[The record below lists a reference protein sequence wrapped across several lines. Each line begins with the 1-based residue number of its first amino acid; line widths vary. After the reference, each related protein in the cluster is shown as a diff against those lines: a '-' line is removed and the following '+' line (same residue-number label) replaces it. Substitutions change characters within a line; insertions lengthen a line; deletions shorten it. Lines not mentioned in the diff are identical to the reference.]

1 MGNGVVYITNHDRKY
16 SSMKRVCDEL
26 KAEGQISAQ
35 CRTLFIEDGAEWD
48 ASLAAAMQGSN
59 LVIVHLMKNAMNTPL
74 WNHCRDFLCDNKV
87 PFFIDANDGDVQDSR
102 FIDDDKLARFKL
114 YCLYG
119 GPENYKNLWLY
130 AEYFN
135 DEHKADP
142 PLPEISP
149 ESGIYAPFVKESFM
163 ESAEDYLKIR
173 VKPQQV
179 IIGLLFYRDEWI
191 GGDLKYQ
198 DDFMAAAEKQ
208 GCAVIPVFANSQ
220 MGSSKNEKS
229 LSKAIRKFFM
239 KDGKPIIDV
248 LVTTM
253 KFSLT
258 GTGKTDI
265 GTLKELNVPIIDA
278 YTLLT
283 PEEDW
288 KADPEGMN
296 AVEVSI
302 SAALPELDGV
312 IHSVPVAG
320 RIKENGLLEYR
331 PIHERIARIVSKAYK
346 WGHLH
351 RMKNSDKK
359 IALIFH
365 NFPAGNA
372 NIGSASGLDTMESA
386 VLLLQKMQ
394 SEGYRIQQIPD
405 SGADLLK
412 SVNSHVTND
421 IAMMT
426 DKQYEESMKLSGEN
440 YQDFFS
446 ELPVAVQQD
455 MEHTWGK
462 APGDVMLDDDG
473 NFLIPGF
480 ENGNV
485 FITVQPSRQYGM
497 DAVKLYHDPKIPP
510 THQYLA
516 FYHWIRDV
524 WKADAVIHL
533 GTHGN
538 LEWLPGK
545 SVGLDDESYPDIA
558 LNDLPNIYP
567 YLMTITGEGI
577 IAKRRSSA
585 CLIGHLPAPIAE
597 AGAYDELAELEKT
610 LDEYA
615 QLKRGTSDI
624 SGIEADIRKL
634 SVAAKLDEEVHYDES
649 EPFED
654 YAAHLHAYIEELKDS
669 EVHVGLHVLGK
680 APEGK
685 LLLDCVLQIL
695 RLSNGDIPSVF
706 ELWAKKYNLTLD
718 DIQTHPDEIYEP
730 LHMTKSQ
737 LMEKIREETRKV
749 ISFAIESMQQ
759 EDCIEQIM
767 NLPEA
772 QGSDAWKQESNKLLD
787 FVIHELIPSIHRTSD
802 EMTNTISALSGQYIN
817 PGPSGSPNTGGAGL
831 LPSGRNFYGADPRTL
846 PSPAGWN
853 LGVKLGDR
861 TIAKYIAEKGHYPE
875 NIGMVLWSGPNM
887 RTFGQDIAEFL
898 YLLGI
903 KPVWQKGSL
912 KVTGLEVIPLNE
924 LKRPRIDVT
933 ARISGLFRD
942 TLPQI
947 SKLLDQAVMMAAEQD
962 EGNEEN
968 FVRKHICS
976 DAEVLK
982 AKGKEETEAWR
993 IASYRI
999 FGNAPGTYGAG
1010 VNVILDTREWEN
1022 TKDLAD
1028 VYVRWGGHAFGKGAD
1043 GCFEPE
1049 LFKKQLARIDLTV
1062 KNEENPDSN
1071 IMSSD
1076 DYNAFHGGMIAAVKS
1091 LSGNSP
1097 ESYVGDSTNRGN
1109 VKIRTVNEEVK
1120 RIFRSESMNPKYIKG
1135 LMEHGYKGA
1144 SDLANRMAI
1153 SFQWD
1158 ATSDVIDD
1166 WMYDQYAE
1174 KYALDPEMKKWME
1187 KVNPWALKNIAETL
1201 LEAEKRKMWNAKDS
1215 TKKELE
1221 KLYLSIEGTLEEDN
1235 DDDDED

>member
-1 MGNGVVYITNHDRKY
+1 MRSGVIYVTNHDRKY
-16 SSMKRVCDEL
+16 SSMKNACDEL
-26 KAEGQISAQ
+26 KTEGQISENCQA
-35 CRTLFIEDGAEWD
+35 LFIGDGEEWNF
-48 ASLAAAMQGSN
+48 SLAAKLQNAG

-74 WNHCRDFLCDNKV
+74 WSECKNFLCDNKI
-87 PFFIDANDGDVQDSR
+87 PFFIDANDGDVQDSQ
-102 FIDDDKLARFKL
+102 FIDEDKLERFKL
-114 YCLYG
+114 YCMYG
-119 GPENYKNLWLY
+119 GHENYKNLWLY
-130 AEYFN
+130 AESYN
-135 DEHKADP
+135 DKSKKDP
-142 PLPEISP
+142 PAPKISP
-149 ESGIYAPFVKESFM
+149 ESGIYAPFNEDGFIAKT
-163 ESAEDYLKIR
+163 EDYLKAC
-173 VKPQQV
+173 VKPDQV
-179 IIGLLFYRDEWI
+179 VIGLLFYRDEWI
-191 GGDLKYQ
+191 GDDLKYQ
-198 DDFMAAAEKQ
+198 NDFIEEAMRQ
-208 GCAVIPVFANSQ
+208 GCSVIPVFANSQ
-220 MGSSKNEKS
+220 MGASKNEKS
-229 LSKAIRKFFM
+229 LSKAIHTFFM
-239 KDGKPIIDV
+239 KDGKPLIDV
-248 LVTTM
+248 LVSTM

-258 GTGKTDI
+258 GTGKTDVS
-265 GTLKELNVPIIDA
+265 TLKELNVPIIDA

-283 PEEDW
+283 PEADW
-288 KADPEGMN
+288 KSNPEGMN

-302 SAALPELDGV
+302 SAALPELDGI
-312 IHSVPVAG
+312 IHGVPIAG
-320 RIKENGLLEYR
+320 RIKENGLIEYR
-331 PIHERIARIVSKAYK
+331 PIGERIKKIVSKAYK

-359 IALIFH
+359 VALIFH

-394 SEGYRIQQIPD
+394 SEGYCVQQVPR

-412 SVNSHVTND
+412 LVNAHVTND
-421 IAMMT
+421 ISMMT
-426 DKQYEESMKLSGEN
+426 DKQYENSLKLSGEN
-440 YQDFFS
+440 YRAFFS
-446 ELPVAVQQD
+446 KLPDAVQKD
-455 MEHTWGK
+455 MEHIWGK
-462 APGDVMLDDDG
+462 APGDVMLDDEG

-480 ENGNV
+480 ENGNI

-516 FYHWIRDV
+516 FYHWLSEV

-558 LNDLPNIYP
+558 QNDLPNVYP

-597 AGAYDELAELEKT
+597 AGTYDELSELEKA

-615 QLKRGTSDI
+615 QLKKGNSDL
-624 SGIEADIRKL
+624 SGIESRIRKL
-634 SVAAKLDEEVHYDES
+634 SAAAKLDEEVSYNET
-649 EPFED
+649 EPFSD
-654 YAAHLHAYIEELKDS
+654 YAARLHAYIEDLKDS
-669 EVHVGLHVLGK
+669 EIHVGLHVLGK
-680 APEGK
+680 APEGD
-685 LLLDCVLQIL
+685 LLVDCVLQIL
-695 RLSNGDIPSVF
+695 RLSNGEIPSIF
-706 ELWAKKYNLTLD
+706 DLWAEKYDLTLD
-718 DIQTHPDEIYEP
+718 EIQVHPNEIYKP
-730 LHMTKSQ
+730 LNITQSQ
-737 LMEKIREETRKV
+737 LMEKIRLETRKV
-749 ISFAIESMQQ
+749 ISCVIESIDQ
-759 EDCIEQIM
+759 EKCIEKAM
-767 NLPEA
+767 SLPGA
-772 QGSDAWKQESNKLLD
+772 QGSDVWMQRLEKLLK
-787 FVIHELIPSIHRTSD
+787 FVINELIPAIRRTSD
-802 EMTNTISALSGQYIN
+802 EMTNTISALSGKYIN

-846 PSPAGWN
+846 PSPSGWN

-912 KVTGLEVIPLNE
+912 TVTGLEVIPIAD

-947 SKLLDQAVMMAAEQD
+947 SKLLDQAVMMAAEQN
-962 EGNEEN
+962 EGNDEN
-968 FVRKHICS
+968 FVRKHIS
-976 DAEVLK
+976 NDAGIPKE
-982 AKGKEETEAWR
+982 KGENETDAWR
-993 IASYRI
+993 AASYRI

-1076 DYNAFHGGMIAAVKS
+1076 DYNAFHGGMIAAVKN
-1091 LSGNSP
+1091 LSGAAP

-1158 ATSDVIDD
+1158 ATSDVMDD
-1166 WMYDQYAE
+1166 WMYEEYAE

-1187 KVNPWALKNIAETL
+1187 QVNPWALKNIAETL

-1221 KLYLSIEGTLEEDN
+1221 KLYLSIEGTLEED
-1235 DDDDED
+1235 DDDED